1 MLAVLLALSLFAV
14 NVLTPGASFVLTIS
28 NAMAHG
34 RRFGCGLALGLA
46 SADTL
51 FALATVLGLA
61 TLMPSNSL
69 LLKVIT
75 LCGGLW
81 FVHGGLRL
89 ILRGTV
95 HRLPREADQ
104 SPGSLPVSFAY
115 RLGLTAGLFNPQ
127 ALIFFSTIFVTVVSV
142 GADSVPLTGVVV
154 GVAAISAV
162 LRCGIVYVFT
172 QRLVQAVFTKHRR
185 KVEACS
191 GTAMTVFGAKLAT
204 PVAVL
209 ALTSF

>member
-1 MLAVLLALSLFAV
+1 MLAFFVALSLFAV
-14 NVLTPGASFVLTIS
+14 NVLTPGASFVLTVS

-34 RRFGCGLALGLA
+34 RRFGRGIALGLA
-46 SADTL
+46 TADTL

-61 TLMPSNSL
+61 TIMSSHSL

-81 FVHGGLRL
+81 FMHGGLRL
-89 ILRGTV
+89 VLRGTA
-95 HRLPREADQ
+95 HRLPQEAGR
-104 SPGSLPVSFAY
+104 SEESRSVPFAY

-142 GADSVPLTGVVV
+142 GADSSQLVGLVA

-162 LRCGIVYVFT
+162 VRCGIVFIFT
-172 QRLVQAVFTKHRR
+172 QRLVQSVFTKHRR

-191 GTAMTVFGAKLAT
+191 GTAMAVFGAKLAT

-209 ALTSF
+209 AISSL